1 MNKIYF
7 TLSILIIS
15 ILPLKA
21 DVVISN
27 WDGYSAPDIMETFN
41 AVTGITGEMSFHATN
56 EEIMGKVTASGGK
69 GYDVLFVSSPFA
81 EALDKMGLLAKIDHS
96 KIPNMKHFYKEAMN
110 LDFDKGNK
118 FQVPYAW
125 GTTGL
130 CYRSD
135 LVSGTPSSWN
145 DLLEPSNDL
154 VGKITMLSTDRW
166 LLSAGLLSLGYSVN
180 ETDPN
185 KLNEAKAKLISAK
198 KNLLAYDDTLFYAK
212 LLSGEAS
219 MTHAWDG
226 WCNYAIWENPDVK
239 FVVPSE
245 GSDLWVD
252 TMVIMKSSSNKD
264 EAHAFIN
271 YILDPAIST
280 WTVENIMYKVPNKTA
295 MEASAGMF
303 EQFPNLGMSIDELS
317 NHETLKDVGSAA
329 KLYAK
334 TVSEILSD

>member
-1 MNKIYF
+1 
-7 TLSILIIS
+7 
-15 ILPLKA
+15 
-21 DVVISN
+21 VVISN

>member
-1 MNKIYF
+1 
-7 TLSILIIS
+7 
-15 ILPLKA
+15 
-21 DVVISN
+21 VVISN

-264 EAHAFIN
+264 EAHAFNN

>member
-1 MNKIYF
+1 
-7 TLSILIIS
+7 
-15 ILPLKA
+15 
-21 DVVISN
+21 
-27 WDGYSAPDIMETFN
+27 
-41 AVTGITGEMSFHATN
+41 
-56 EEIMGKVTASGGK
+56 MGKVTASGGK

-81 EALDKMGLLAKIDHS
+81 EALNQMGLLAEIDHS

-110 LDFDKGNK
+110 LDFDRGNQ

-145 DLLEPSNDL
+145 DLLEPNDDIK
-154 VGKITMLSTDRW
+154 GKITMLSTDRW
-166 LLSAGLLSLGYSVN
+166 LLAAGLLSLGYSVN
-180 ETDPN
+180 ETDPT
-185 KLNEAKAKLISAK
+185 KLNEAKEKLISAK
-198 KNLLAYDDTLFYAK
+198 DNLLAYDDTVFYTK
-212 LLSGEAS
+212 LVSGEAV
-219 MTHAWDG
+219 MAHAWDG
-226 WCNYAIWENPDVK
+226 WCNYATYENPDVK

-252 TMVIMKSSSNKD
+252 TMVIMKTSANKD

-280 WTVENIMYKVPNKTA
+280 WTVENIMYKVPNVAA
-295 MEASAGMF
+295 MEATSGMF
-303 EQFPNLGMSIDELS
+303 EQFPNLGMSMSELS
-317 NHETLKDVGSAA
+317 QNETMKDVGSAA

-334 TVSEILSD
+334 TVSEILAN

>member
-1 MNKIYF
+1 M
-7 TLSILIIS
+7 
-15 ILPLKA
+15 
-21 DVVISN
+21 
-27 WDGYSAPDIMETFN
+27 
-41 AVTGITGEMSFHATN
+41 
-56 EEIMGKVTASGGK
+56 
-69 GYDVLFVSSPFA
+69 
-81 EALDKMGLLAKIDHS
+81 
-96 KIPNMKHFYKEAMN
+96 
-110 LDFDKGNK
+110 
-118 FQVPYAW
+118 
-125 GTTGL
+125 
-130 CYRSD
+130 
-135 LVSGTPSSWN
+135 N

>member
-1 MNKIYF
+1 
-7 TLSILIIS
+7 LIIS

>member
-1 MNKIYF
+1 
-7 TLSILIIS
+7 
-15 ILPLKA
+15 
-21 DVVISN
+21 
-27 WDGYSAPDIMETFN
+27 METFKEATN
-41 AVTGITGEMSFHATN
+41 VNGEMAFHATN
-56 EEIMGKVTASGGK
+56 EEVMGKVTASGGK

-81 EALDKMGLLAKIDHS
+81 EALNQMGLLAEIDHS

-110 LDFDKGNK
+110 LDFDRGNQ

-145 DLLEPSNDL
+145 DLLEPNDDIK
-154 VGKITMLSTDRW
+154 GKITMLSTDRW
-166 LLSAGLLSLGYSVN
+166 LLAAGLLSLGYSVN
-180 ETDPN
+180 ETDPT
-185 KLNEAKAKLISAK
+185 KLNEAKEKLISAK
-198 KNLLAYDDTLFYAK
+198 DNLLAYDDTVFYTK
-212 LLSGEAS
+212 LVSGEAV
-219 MTHAWDG
+219 MAHAWDG
-226 WCNYAIWENPDVK
+226 WCNYATYENPDVK

-252 TMVIMKSSSNKD
+252 TMVIMKTSANKD

-280 WTVENIMYKVPNKTA
+280 WTVENIMYKVPNVAA
-295 MEASAGMF
+295 MEATSGMF
-303 EQFPNLGMSIDELS
+303 EQFPNLGMSMSELS
-317 NHETLKDVGSAA
+317 QNETMKDVGSAA

-334 TVSEILSD
+334 TVSEILAN